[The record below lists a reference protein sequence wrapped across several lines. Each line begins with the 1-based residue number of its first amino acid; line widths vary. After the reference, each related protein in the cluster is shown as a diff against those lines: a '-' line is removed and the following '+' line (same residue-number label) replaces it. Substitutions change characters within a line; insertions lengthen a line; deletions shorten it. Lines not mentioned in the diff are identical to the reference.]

1 MPRDQIVLDT
11 AGPLPKL
18 TQFQAQGDLPCTLVI
33 SATAY
38 ATAAN
43 SSIGGEVILDEQSLG
58 EVRFFSNNANVHVTL
73 PLKRIPIKLGFGM
86 HSIMLAKLTAATAT
100 DANDYFQVVVDY

>member
-18 TQFQAQGDLPCTLVI
+18 TQFQAESDLPCSLVI
-33 SATAY
+33 SATVY

-43 SSIGGEVILDEQSLG
+43 SMVGVEVILDEQAIG
-58 EVRFFSNNANVHVTL
+58 EIRFFCNNADVHATL
-73 PLKRIPIKLGFGM
+73 PLKRIPLQLGIGM

-100 DANDYFQVVVDY
+100 DGNDYFQVVVDY